1 MTAARGLS
9 TPPRTA
15 KRHDQPTTMNSF
27 LLLSTRIAFVLAVLL
42 AMPTPLS
49 AQSNEPK
56 ATHVFIT
63 YRCKPADRPAF
74 LRLLQEDQLPRL
86 EQWKKDGVMLEFL
99 LLANQF
105 VDENTWDATL
115 LLQFERYEQT
125 ARWTAIER
133 DFPGGL
139 GPKLLAV
146 AAPTTTYLAD
156 LQLQGGSAGDRSKS
170 IFVLIPYTWKDKAS
184 YLDFIKVYGLPQFDA
199 WVQEKV
205 VASYGVFTNHHA
217 TGKPW
222 DAMLVFEYH
231 DVEALGKR
239 DLVKQQVRVGLAKQ
253 PAWRLASEG
262 KAELRTEHEVVMA
275 APIVAKKGS

>member
-1 MTAARGLS
+1 MT
-9 TPPRTA
+9 
-15 KRHDQPTTMNSF
+15 N
-27 LLLSTRIAFVLAVLL
+27 LLPLLTRAMCLLAVLFASRSAL
-42 AMPTPLS
+42 V

-86 EQWKKDGVMLEFL
+86 EQWKKDGVMLEYL
-99 LLANQF
+99 LLTNQF

-170 IFVLIPYTWKDKAS
+170 IFVLIPYTWRDKAS

-199 WVQEKV
+199 WVKEKV
-205 VASYGVFTNHHA
+205 VAGYGVFTNHHA

-231 DVEALGKR
+231 DIEALGKR
-239 DLVKQQVRVGLAKQ
+239 DLVKQQVRVGLGKD
-253 PAWRLASEG
+253 PAWRLASDA
-262 KAELRTEHEVVMA
+262 KAELRTELEVVMA
-275 APIVAKKGS
+275 VPVVAKKGS

>member
-1 MTAARGLS
+1 MSPILSLLTRAGAA
-9 TPPRTA
+9 
-15 KRHDQPTTMNSF
+15 
-27 LLLSTRIAFVLAVLL
+27 IAVLL
-42 AMPTPLS
+42 SLLPTLG

-74 LRLLQEDQLPRL
+74 LRLLQQDQLPRL

-105 VDENTWDATL
+105 VDEDTWDATL

-133 DFPGGL
+133 EFPGGL
-139 GPKLLAV
+139 GPNLLAI

-156 LQLQGGSAGDRSKS
+156 LQLQGGAAGDRSKS
-170 IFVLIPYTWKDKAS
+170 IFVLIPYTWRDKAS

-239 DLVKQQVRVGLAKQ
+239 DLVKQQVRVGLGKQ

-262 KAELRTEHEVVMA
+262 KAEIRTEHEVVLA
-275 APIVAKKGS
+275 APVVAKKGS

>member
-1 MTAARGLS
+1 MSTTLS
-9 TPPRTA
+9 LLTRTVVA
-15 KRHDQPTTMNSF
+15 IAMLLS
-27 LLLSTRIAFVLAVLL
+27 LLSTLV
-42 AMPTPLS
+42 
-49 AQSNEPK
+49 AQSSEPK

-99 LLANQF
+99 LLVNQF

-125 ARWTAIER
+125 ARWTALER
-133 DFPGGL
+133 EFPGGL
-139 GPKLLAV
+139 GSRLLAV

-156 LQLQGGSAGDRSKS
+156 LQLQGGAAGDRSKS
-170 IFVLIPYTWKDKAS
+170 IFVLIPYTWRDKAS

-205 VASYGVFTNHHA
+205 VACYGVFTNHHP

-222 DAMLVFEYH
+222 DVMLVFEYH
-231 DVEALGKR
+231 DVEALSKR
-239 DLVKQQVRVGLAKQ
+239 DLVKQQVRVGLGKQ

-262 KAELRTEHEVVMA
+262 KAEIRTEHEVVMA
-275 APIVAKKGS
+275 APVVAKKGS